1 MTANQ
6 IAGKLAD
13 APPPPSPPRAL
24 TMTREVEPRLMT
36 RTDAAAY
43 CAVTPSRFYQ
53 LVKAGTLP
61 AAIPG
66 TTRYDRIAIDR
77 ALDKLSG
84 LTTDAELSPYQK
96 WKQARDGSR
105 AA

>member
-1 MTANQ
+1 M
-6 IAGKLAD
+6 
-13 APPPPSPPRAL
+13 PRAPV
-24 TMTREVEPRLMT
+24 TPRLMT
-36 RTDAAAY
+36 RAEAAAY
-43 CAVTPSRFYQ
+43 CSMSPSRFSQ
-53 LVKAGTLP
+53 LVKAGTMP

-84 LTTDAELSPYQK
+84 LHSDADLSPLQR
-96 WKQARDGSR
+96 WLAEDGDR

>member
-1 MTANQ
+1 M
-6 IAGKLAD
+6 
-13 APPPPSPPRAL
+13 
-24 TMTREVEPRLMT
+24 EPRLLS
-36 RTDAAAY
+36 RDKAAAY
-43 CAVTPSRFYQ
+43 CDMSASRFSQ

-66 TTRYDRIAIDR
+66 TTRYDRMAIDR

-84 LTTDAELSPYQK
+84 LHSDAGLSPLEK
-96 WKQARDGSR
+96 WLAEDGSR